1 MVVDQS
7 EASAERHTFQM
18 LNLGWLVGFDGGHGA
33 GGTPAISPYF
43 GAVVG
48 GDGGTDVRWRP
59 RGKSACGLLTREF
72 QQNDKHCAQELRL
85 R

>member
-1 MVVDQS
+1 M
-7 EASAERHTFQM
+7 
-18 LNLGWLVGFDGGHGA
+18 GFDGGHGA

-59 RGKSACGLLTREF
+59 SGGAKLKGRGCTRQKDAAVRRSA
-72 QQNDKHCAQELRL
+72 
-85 R
+85 